1 MRGSKAPASTG
12 AEERV
17 MKVRFPKFDFSRIDA
32 HWAPNREFA
41 QGFNASS
48 LIPAHVEPYLLKVMK
63 IAQARIDPSR
73 TRLIEEIDI
82 FCKQEMQHMKHHLA
96 YNKVLRAQGYEGLKP
111 LEDRIAAEYDDWL
124 KTRSLRFNLAYCEGF
139 ESMSASACEAWF
151 QDYGD
156 LLEGAD
162 PVVADMWRWHL
173 AEEFEHRTVCS
184 DVYNALSGLDPVSR
198 YVYRIYGY
206 VYALMHLGAFN
217 KAAAAYLLAKDRET
231 MTPQEVEVSIAR
243 QKEVGKRIR
252 KSALPMLIKVLSPF
266 YDPAKRPDPRGQRE
280 FLESFE
286 QRRDAVA
293 A

>member
-1 MRGSKAPASTG
+1 MYSPHMMETD
-12 AEERV
+12 V
-17 MKVRFPKFDFSRIDA
+17 KVRFPKFDFSQIKA

-63 IAQARIDPSR
+63 VAQGKVDQSNV
-73 TRLIEEIDI
+73 RLVEEIDI

-96 YNKVLRAQGYEGLKP
+96 FNKVLRAQGYEGLKP
-111 LEDRIAAEYDDWL
+111 LEDAIEADYERFL
-124 KTRSLRFNLAYCEGF
+124 KTKSLRFNLAYCEGF

-151 QDYGD
+151 EDYGD

-184 DVYNALSGLDPVSR
+184 DVYNELSGLGPVSR
-198 YVYRIYGY
+198 YVYRVYGY
-206 VYALMHLGAFN
+206 VYALVHLGKFN
-217 KAAAAYLLAKDRET
+217 KAAAAYLMARDRET
-231 MTPQEVEVSIAR
+231 MTQEEVEASIAR
-243 QKEVGKRIR
+243 QKVVGKRIR

-286 QRRDAVA
+286 QRRQIA